1 MRIGIESLKRAIGY
15 GGIAA
20 LVVTSASTVVLALAL
35 LARAR
40 ESQSVLLVPGLDA
53 PRVVRPGQIPDTL
66 ARDFAIDF
74 AVTFENYSPATVEG
88 AGRFLKGR
96 VAPPIFQQFSQVLE
110 KRARL
115 VSETGMV
122 SQLLL
127 PDPALA
133 IVKRD
138 GETLSVSFPAE
149 KRVYVGDKLSQQ
161 GRLTYRISLIA
172 QVPTRENPTGIYVL
186 GQSAKTEQKG
196 EEDARGTGR

>member
-1 MRIGIESLKRAIGY
+1 MRIGIESLKRALGY

-20 LVVTSASTVVLALAL
+20 LVVTSGTTVVLALAL
-35 LARAR
+35 LAKAR
-40 ESQSVLLVPGLDA
+40 ESQSVLIVPGLDA

-122 SQLLL
+122 SQLLV

-133 IVKRD
+133 VVKRE

-186 GQSAKTEQKG
+186 GQSAKSEKG
-196 EEDARGTGR
+196 EEDAGAARR